1 MGIMRLGG
9 VRIRCLDMQASID
22 YYTKVIGFEV
32 TGQDKDGN
40 VYLKGWDEFDHHSL
54 TLTPSNRAGLEWIS
68 LKVESPDDLVF
79 FRNKLESAGVKV
91 QTLPAGSE
99 MGMGEALWFEDPGG
113 HWVKLYAEM
122 ERVGTKVGSLNPN
135 PWPAGLQG
143 IGAPRLDHILLAAED
158 AQKSTDFYMHL
169 LGFWMSERL
178 VTKNGDLI
186 AAWLFR
192 TNTVHDIAIIAG
204 PQGKMHHFSFL
215 LDDWNEI
222 RKAADVIAMN
232 DVKIDVGP
240 TRHGISRG
248 LTIYFFDPSGNRNE
262 TFAGGYMPFP
272 DSPVITWTE
281 EEIGR
286 GIFFFQRELNEAF
299 TTVFT

>member
-158 AQKSTDFYMHL
+158 TQVHRL
-169 LGFWMSERL
+169 LHAPARLLDVRAAGHQERRPDRGL
-178 VTKNGDLI
+178 AVPDQHGARHRDHRRP
-186 AAWLFR
+186 A
-192 TNTVHDIAIIAG
+192 
-204 PQGKMHHFSFL
+204 GKMHHFSFL

-262 TFAGGYMPFP
+262 TFAGGYMPYP

-281 EEIGR
+281 DEIGR
-286 GIFFFQRELNEAF
+286 GIFFFQRELNDAF